1 MSVARFSA
9 IDAQGCGWRE
19 KMRRGSWPTAA
30 VRTAKAAV
38 TRERRTEFQN
48 QTPNP
53 MRELKRP
60 SAETKTLLRA
70 HFASNFGLF
79 LFVDGARDASQTLST
94 MTTSNSA
101 APSFL
106 RCAAAAEYSGES

>member
-1 MSVARFSA
+1 LRAL
-9 IDAQGCGWRE
+9 AQSTLEDGAGGNKNVTWLAGRPLLFE
-19 KMRRGSWPTAA
+19 QPKPP
-30 VRTAKAAV
+30 V
-38 TRERRTEFQN
+38 TRERRTEFQY

-60 SAETKTLLRA
+60 SAETKTPLRA
-70 HFASNFGLF
+70 RLASNFGIF
-79 LFVDGARDASQTLST
+79 LFVDGARDMSQTLST

-106 RCAAAAEYSGES
+106 R